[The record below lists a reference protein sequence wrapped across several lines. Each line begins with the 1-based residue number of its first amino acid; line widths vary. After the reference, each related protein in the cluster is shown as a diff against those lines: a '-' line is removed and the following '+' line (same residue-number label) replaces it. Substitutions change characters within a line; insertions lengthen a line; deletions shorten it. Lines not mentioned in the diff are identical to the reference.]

1 MSQDSDT
8 GLTAEQLDAKYGES
22 QDAARTPPKDDDD
35 TPPAWLDEA
44 AAILNKPAGPPANN
58 PPAAAPGAVPP
69 PLLPIRSEFSQLAE
83 QMGAAAVS
91 APSAA
96 PPDNGLT
103 GPSKTAAPGG
113 KPGDEDGDTSTDDS
127 EEEEAKKER
136 LAESIRRQ
144 RAAESRR
151 VCRQPGA
158 HRTGQT
164 SSRNLALCP
173 AACDHVCFVPRVLQ
187 MSLSLTSRVS
197 DPWLTPFSASG

>member
-8 GLTAEQLDAKYGES
+8 GLTAAQLDAKYGES
-22 QDAARTPPKDDDD
+22 QDAANTPPRDDDD

-44 AAILNKPAGPPANN
+44 AAMLNKPAGPPANN
-58 PPAAAPGAVPP
+58 PPAAAPGAMAAA
-69 PLLPIRSEFSQLAE
+69 LLPIRSESSQLVE
-83 QMGAAAVS
+83 QMGALAAS

-96 PPDNGLT
+96 PDNKPA
-103 GPSKTAAPGG
+103 GPSQSGAPGG
-113 KPGDEDGDTSTDDS
+113 KPGDEDGDTSTDES

-187 MSLSLTSRVS
+187 MSLSLTSTVS